1 MAADDRP
8 LTTSAYDLRLRMP
21 RSVLPAALGALLL
34 LSACSKP
41 NAGAESS
48 AADTTSSATEAH
60 PAVASDTA
68 HAAPVVLFVGTSL
81 TAGYGL
87 APEQAYPARIQQK
100 IDSAGLGYRVV
111 NAGVSGETS
120 AGALR
125 RMPWLLKQP
134 FDVFVLETGAND
146 MLRGTEL
153 DSTRANIQAIIDQV
167 KGARP
172 DARIVLVG
180 MLAPPNLG
188 PEYTAK
194 FRSLY
199 PELAQKNH
207 LVLVPFL
214 LEGVAGVRDLNQP
227 DGIHPNARG
236 EMILAETVWQTLG
249 PVLERTRS

>member
-1 MAADDRP
+1 M
-8 LTTSAYDLRLRMP
+8 T
-21 RSVLPAALGALLL
+21 RSIVPAALLL
-34 LSACSKP
+34 LAACSKP
-41 NAGAESS
+41 HAGAEAG
-48 AADTTSSATEAH
+48 AADTTQSAAT
-60 PAVASDTA
+60 ASDTA

-87 APEQAYPARIQQK
+87 APEQAYPALIQQK
-100 IDSAGLGYRVV
+100 IDSAGLDYRVV

-153 DSTRANIQAIIDQV
+153 DSTRANIQAIIDQA
-167 KGARP
+167 KAARP

-199 PELAQKNH
+199 PELARKNH

-236 EMILAETVWQTLG
+236 EKILAETVWKTLA
-249 PVLERTRS
+249 PVLEEGNSSQYSVLSAQAGLNALSTGN